1 MCLRSLAKYFTVSFF
16 VLVLTA
22 CGSSSSNQDGTSPET
37 QNTISILG
45 SDGPMA
51 GAKVEVFVLAEYLT
65 DSDND
70 ENVLADETAITDRNT
85 ALADDLKL
93 KLDAEFPD
101 LAMRFAAS
109 VVSRDYLN
117 CFLEQ
122 LFSVFISV

>member
-51 GAKVEVFVLAEYLT
+51 GAKVEVFVLAEYLR
-65 DSDND
+65 DSDNA
-70 ENVLADETAITDRNT
+70 ENVLADE
-85 ALADDLKL
+85 
-93 KLDAEFPD
+93 P
-101 LAMRFAAS
+101 
-109 VVSRDYLN
+109 
-117 CFLEQ
+117 
-122 LFSVFISV
+122 

>member
-51 GAKVEVFVLAEYLT
+51 VMCRSVSVTESER
-65 DSDND
+65 
-70 ENVLADETAITDRNT
+70 IRI
-85 ALADDLKL
+85 DLG
-93 KLDAEFPD
+93 
-101 LAMRFAAS
+101 RFGS
-109 VVSRDYLN
+109 
-117 CFLEQ
+117 
-122 LFSVFISV
+122 I